1 MKLKRIIVIIVALM
15 LWGILS
21 VKVEATSISF
31 SNNNPS
37 IGENITITVSI
48 SDVNTATVY
57 ANVSGPGINTKI
69 SVVNGDMTGNKQTFS
84 NSTTVTPTG
93 SGNITVSI
101 TQDSTAIRDGA
112 YVSDVITSKT
122 ISVSAPA
129 QTPTSPTAPTTP
141 TTPAKSSNANL
152 SNLGIRP
159 TEYDFKGFRASKTS
173 YEVTVPNEVNS
184 VEIYANKQDNKASI
198 TGTGQKTLQEGTNVF
213 KVVVTAEDG
222 TQKTYQVN
230 VVRKVAGAEVTP
242 NIASDTSD
250 TTASGSTIGL
260 SKLEVKGM
268 KLSPEF
274 STDVYRY
281 IVLLEDEEISGLEK
295 VKELINA
302 EVNFEGGTFE
312 IIGEEEFN
320 KDENEVIVS
329 VKDADGREIA
339 IYTIVFKYKVKED
352 TSDSTNII
360 GETIENEYKLE
371 KEKIIVIASIVI
383 ISIIAFVSSIS
394 SYKQRKILKE
404 NGLIKIKEK
413 KEKENNDNKEDDE
426 KEENNNIEEIKEKE
440 ENKDYINDIFENK
453 QMQFEPNDNDFI
465 KRKNKKGKHSQD

>member
-1 MKLKRIIVIIVALM
+1 MKLKFKIKVLIGIIFFL
-15 LWGILS
+15 LF
-21 VKVEATSISF
+21 ISLKCNSF
-31 SNNNPS
+31 AASAN
-37 IGENITITVSI
+37 ITCDTTMTAGETKTITVSG
-48 SDVNTATVY
+48 SAVQWNLTLYVDGVALATNRELENY
-57 ANVSGPGINTKI
+57 EGNIGINFSAQYTP
-69 SVVNGDMTGNKQTFS
+69 SSEGNKKVELKGSITDAD
-84 NSTTVTPTG
+84 STT
-93 SGNITVSI
+93 
-101 TQDSTAIRDGA
+101 
-112 YVSDVITSKT
+112 ITSFSGIT

-129 QTPTSPTAPTTP
+129 QTPAEPETPTAPATP
-141 TTPAKSSNANL
+141 TKSSNANL
-152 SNLGIRP
+152 KNLVLQP
-159 TEYDFKGFRASKTS
+159 VDFTGFKSSKTSGYSVTVENDVTKVTVIPTLADSKAS
-173 YEVTVPNEVNS
+173 YEVTGNTNL
-184 VEIYANKQDNKASI
+184 K
-198 TGTGQKTLQEGTNVF
+198 EGTNVV
-213 KVVVTAEDG
+213 KILVTAEDG

-230 VVRKVAGAEVTP
+230 VVRKVASAEVTP

-281 IVLLEDEEISGLEK
+281 IVWIEDEEISGLEK
-295 VKELINA
+295 AKELINA

-383 ISIIAFVSSIS
+383 ISIIAFISSIN

-413 KEKENNDNKEDDE
+413 KEKENNDNKEEDE

-453 QMQFEPNDNDFI
+453 QMQFEANDNDFT